1 MIDLNCDMGEGAG
14 SDERIVP
21 LVTSVNVACGFH
33 AGDAAT
39 MRRTVR
45 LARAHGAAVGAHPSF
60 PDREGFG
67 RRAVNAS
74 PEQVRDDVTYQ
85 IGALAAFC
93 RAEGVPLV
101 HVKPHGALYN
111 LAAGDAALARAI
123 GEAVRAVDPALVVVC
138 LARSPMAAI
147 LRELGLACAEEAFAD
162 RAYTP
167 QGTLV
172 PRTTAGAVI
181 ADPAAVAERALRF
194 VRDRSVV
201 AVDGTVIPLEPQ
213 TICVHGD
220 TPGAERLAAAI
231 RARLDA
237 EGIAVRPLVHGA
249 RQP

>member
-1 MIDLNCDMGEGAG
+1 MTTGIDLNCDMGEGAG

-85 IGALAAFC
+85 VGALAAFC

-123 GEAVRAVDPALVVVC
+123 AEAVRAVDPGLVVVC
-138 LARSPMAAI
+138 LAGSPMAGVVRA
-147 LRELGLACAEEAFAD
+147 LGLACAEEAFAD
-162 RAYTP
+162 RAYTAA
-167 QGTLV
+167 GTLV
-172 PRTTAGAVI
+172 PRSAPGAVLG
-181 ADPAAVAERALRF
+181 DAALVAERALRF
-194 VRDRSVV
+194 VRERSVV
-201 AVDGTVIPLEPQ
+201 AADGTVVPIHAQ

-231 RARLDA
+231 RGRLDA
-237 EGIAVRPLVHGA
+237 EGIPVRPLA
-249 RQP
+249 RR